1 MVVNKTVLIALVFAA
16 ALASC
21 AKPEDVRPQDARPAT
36 EDMGLEDIVSALA
49 DEADLSGVVLVASG
63 GDIVLEQAYNP
74 AALQAAAP
82 VGTDSRF
89 AIASMTKS
97 FTAVLALRLVEAGKL
112 SLDDT
117 LKARLPE
124 YAADYADRVTV
135 RHLLQNRSGIPHY
148 IDLPGWFDNDVKR
161 SLTPDALL
169 RAIAALP
176 LKFEPGT
183 KYLYSNANY
192 YLLGLIIEKTAGASY
207 EAVLR
212 AHILEPLALND
223 TGQIYEAAAATTL
236 APAFRREENGAY
248 RPVSIVNPQLFRAT
262 GSQFSTARDLHAWSR
277 AVERGDLLSADSKA
291 VMLTPG
297 ASMAWTVSRLALHD
311 GAPVQFYGYNG
322 ELNGYTSMIKV
333 FPEHDGVVIILNNNN
348 AGYNALLA
356 MTRAIAS
363 TLYGPSSTDGEL

>member
-1 MVVNKTVLIALVFAA
+1 MVVKKAVLIALAFAAA

-21 AKPEDVRPQDARPAT
+21 AKPESVRPEGAAP
-36 EDMGLEDIVSALA
+36 EDMSLEEIVSALA

-63 GDIVLEQAYNP
+63 EDIVLERAYTP
-74 AALQAAAP
+74 ATLQGAAP

-97 FTAVLALRLVEAGKL
+97 FTAVLALRLVDAGEL

-117 LKARLPE
+117 LAARLPE

-135 RHLLQNRSGIPHY
+135 RHLLQNRSGIAHY

-169 RAIAALP
+169 RALAALP

-183 KYLYSNANY
+183 EYLYSNANY
-192 YLLGLIIEKTAGASY
+192 YLLGLMIEKAAGAPY
-207 EAVLR
+207 EAVLA

-223 TGQIYEAAAATTL
+223 TGQIYEAAAATLT
-236 APAFRREENGAY
+236 PAFRREENGAY
-248 RPVSIVNPQLFRAT
+248 APASIVNPALFRAT

-277 AVERGDLLSADSKA
+277 AVARGDLLSTDSMA
-291 VMLTPG
+291 VMLAPD
-297 ASMAWTVSRLALHD
+297 APMAWTVGALSLRD
-311 GAPVQFYGYNG
+311 GAAVEFYGYNG
-322 ELNGYTSMIKV
+322 ELNGYTSMIKL
-333 FPEHDGVVIILNNNN
+333 FPEHDGVVVILNNNN
-348 AGYNALLA
+348 AGYDALLA

-363 TLYGPSSTDGEL
+363 TLYAPASADGAL